1 MNLLT
6 SAAIASMTLLGGAGV
21 RVMGTA
27 VPAVHWV
34 VADPGESVTGIVD
47 QVDLVLGSFTLKGE
61 GDTSEKYTWDGETE
75 FTLDGEK
82 STASQVLEKGAEV
95 TVSADENG
103 VASSVSR
110 QSE

>member
-6 SAAIASMTLLGGAGV
+6 SAAIVSMSLFGGTAAT
-21 RVMGTA
+21 VMGTA
-27 VPAVHWV
+27 LPAVHWV
-34 VADPGESVTGIVD
+34 VADPGEAVTGIVD

-61 GDTSEKYTWDGETE
+61 GDTSQKFTWDGETA

-82 STASQVLEKGAEV
+82 STAAQVLEKGAEV

-103 VASSVSR
+103 LASSVSR
-110 QSE
+110 QSK